1 MRYTGNLPVHFWSI
15 DRTYLLDEVE
25 ETGEH
30 LGVTVVLYKGTR
42 CAAKTL
48 PAVILESGDP
58 GGVGLQ
64 RRHWMECVLHCQLR
78 HPNIVQFL
86 GYYNQG
92 NVPCLVMELLLSDL
106 SQCIDCYGVLPTE
119 ISYSILQDAALGLR
133 YLHEHCQPIIHRNLT
148 AKAVLLTDDMTAKIG
163 SFQ

>member
-1 MRYTGNLPVHFWSI
+1 MRYTGNLPVHLWSM
-15 DRTYLLDEVE
+15 DRTYLLDVVE

-30 LGVTVVLYKGTR
+30 LGVTVVLYKGRR

-64 RRHWMECVLHCQLR
+64 RRHWMECVLHSQLR
-78 HPNIVQFL
+78 HPNIVHFL

-92 NVPCLVMELLLSDL
+92 NVPCLVMELLLSNL
-106 SQCIDCYGVLPTE
+106 SQCIDRYGVLPTE
-119 ISYSILQDAALGLR
+119 IDQLLHSSGCCPGASIPPR
-133 YLHEHCQPIIHRNLT
+133 
-148 AKAVLLTDDMTAKIG
+148 VLPTYYPQK
-163 SFQ
+163 SNC

>member
-1 MRYTGNLPVHFWSI
+1 MRYTGNLPVYFWSM
-15 DRTYLLDEVE
+15 DRTYLLDVVE

-64 RRHWMECVLHCQLR
+64 RRHWMECVLHSQLC

-92 NVPCLVMELLLSDL
+92 NVPCLVTELLLSDL
-106 SQCIDCYGVLPTE
+106 SQCIDRYGVLPTTPFFRILPWGFDTSMSIANLLSIE
-119 ISYSILQDAALGLR
+119 I
-133 YLHEHCQPIIHRNLT
+133 
-148 AKAVLLTDDMTAKIG
+148 LLLKL
-163 SFQ
+163 SS